1 MLNSNLETELKAI
14 STTQVKKRRKSFKS
28 FRTGGS
34 GLAAHKEEP
43 DDGGTGAGAGAGSA
57 ERGGSEGPVGGRG
70 IARKPPSS
78 IKLDDPSD
86 VQSLGEAIGIGRA
99 AFFNPDGWTVDEASG
114 TAGQILLTLERTL
127 IGGAPPLLPRPA
139 PPNDSGR
146 RKFPISVLS
155 RSHEVALAFMGFML
169 TFAILMTRTMTKASS
184 SVGLQLKSGR
194 LSLPSQ
200 L

>member
-43 DDGGTGAGAGAGSA
+43 DDGGTGAGAGAGSP

-86 VQSLGEAIGIGRA
+86 VQSLGEAMGIGRA

-114 TAGQILLTLERTL
+114 TADQILLTLERTL
-127 IGGAPPLLPRPA
+127 IGGAPSPPRPA

-169 TFAILMTRTMTKASS
+169 TFAILMTRIMTKASS